1 MTGAS
6 IRLTRKRGHT
16 RDRIRSY
23 RIILDDIDRG
33 SIKEG
38 RSLDFG
44 VEPGSHVLQLKIDWT
59 RSQQI
64 QFDVGVDE
72 VISFECEPNGRTIA
86 TLIDSIR
93 AIGKHGRPYIKLS
106 RVFSAP
112 K

>member
-6 IRLTRKRGHT
+6 IRLTRKGGHT

-23 RIILDDIDRG
+23 RIILDDIDIG
-33 SIKEG
+33 SIKES

-44 VEPGSHVLQLKIDWT
+44 AEPGSHVLQLKIDWT

-72 VISFECEPNGRTIA
+72 IISFECEPNGGAIA
-86 TLIDSIR
+86 TFIDSIR

-106 RVFSAP
+106 RVSSAQ